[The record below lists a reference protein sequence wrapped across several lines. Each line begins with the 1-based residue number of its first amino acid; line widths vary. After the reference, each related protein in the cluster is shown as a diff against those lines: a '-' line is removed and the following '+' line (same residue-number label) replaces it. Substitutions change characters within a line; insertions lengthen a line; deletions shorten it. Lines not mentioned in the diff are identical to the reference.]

1 MLHSDGSGIA
11 PLQLSK
17 SVLSSMEEYGSG
29 YVTYPAMKH
38 FSTRFDADDFLET
51 VADRRNP
58 GPRHGLSLYLRMPGC
73 GAGFDCQACRGGSG
87 RYRSRTDLYLGYLK
101 REIDMQAALFSD
113 MDAVE
118 QLYVG
123 AAASTCLCTGQ
134 SNDLMQHL
142 RHSFNLAAGPGRE
155 YAIRIGACAASTAH
169 VHALHVQ
176 GFNRLSLS
184 AQDFSRHPADGI
196 VHDGKRT
203 QFSARAAE
211 LVEAAQAAGFR
222 SVSVDFIYGHP
233 CQDLM
238 SVARNLSIIIAAGPD
253 RVMLH
258 GYMPPAR
265 TSRAGQ
271 PSCCAQLPGTE
282 SRLEMFHRCVRQLNA
297 AGYAYIGM
305 HHFTKPGDDLAVA
318 QQQGRLYRNLQGFS
332 IHPETDAIGCGVSA
346 IAAVGNTYSQNT
358 TQLNSYYAKI
368 DAGMLPIGR
377 GMHLTTDDLL
387 RRFIIERLACNF
399 ELSLGVLEIAYP
411 IVFKEYFAAELGML
425 RPMEADGL
433 LRIAPDRITVHPRGR
448 LLIHVICGVF
458 DRHRT
463 ASPDQKIHPQRSLG

>member
-1 MLHSDGSGIA
+1 
-11 PLQLSK
+11 
-17 SVLSSMEEYGSG
+17 
-29 YVTYPAMKH
+29 
-38 FSTRFDADDFLET
+38 
-51 VADRRNP
+51 
-58 GPRHGLSLYLRMPGC
+58 
-73 GAGFDCQACRGGSG
+73 
-87 RYRSRTDLYLGYLK
+87 
-101 REIDMQAALFSD
+101 
-113 MDAVE
+113 
-118 QLYVG
+118 
-123 AAASTCLCTGQ
+123 
-134 SNDLMQHL
+134 
-142 RHSFNLAAGPGRE
+142 
-155 YAIRIGACAASTAH
+155 
-169 VHALHVQ
+169 
-176 GFNRLSLS
+176 
-184 AQDFSRHPADGI
+184 
-196 VHDGKRT
+196 
-203 QFSARAAE
+203 
-211 LVEAAQAAGFR
+211 
-222 SVSVDFIYGHP
+222 
-233 CQDLM
+233 
-238 SVARNLSIIIAAGPD
+238 
-253 RVMLH
+253 
-258 GYMPPAR
+258 
-265 TSRAGQ
+265 
-271 PSCCAQLPGTE
+271 
-282 SRLEMFHRCVRQLNA
+282 
-297 AGYAYIGM
+297 M

-425 RPMEADGL
+425 RPMETDGL